1 LIALVDCNNFYASC
15 ERVFRP
21 ELKEKSLIVL
31 SNQDGAVISR
41 SNEAKAL
48 GIKMGTPYYQIKEIC
63 DKYDVHIFSSNYA
76 LYNSMS
82 KRVMSILAKFAVSQE
97 IYSIDESFLDL
108 TGIGNLTTYSEN
120 IRTIV
125 IKWTSIPIS
134 VGLGQ
139 TKVLAKFAN
148 YLAKKHKF
156 LDNICNLDELGHARV
171 NKAMQITDVAEVWG
185 VGRRV
190 AKKLRQMDIHTV
202 YDLKTAN
209 PSHIRK
215 IFNINMER
223 VVQELNGIKC
233 IDLEELKKANRH
245 IISSRNFDH
254 EVMSRDDLKSAF
266 IYHIENVCGKMRKQN
281 LFARQIIFCARTNR
295 FKDNYFSTAV
305 DIAIPS
311 ALDSFRYISSYIDK
325 ALDTIYKP
333 GIKYKKCGVIVN
345 GLITGEYVTKDLFDN
360 TNITHDKVL
369 PAVEKVRMRFGKSA
383 IKLASFNLSDAWK
396 MEQRFLSKRYTTD
409 LNELLEVA

>member
-1 LIALVDCNNFYASC
+1 MFALVDCNNFYASC

-21 ELKEKSLIVL
+21 ELKERPLIVL

-41 SNEAKAL
+41 SNEAKSL
-48 GIKMGTPYYQIKEIC
+48 GIKMGIPYYQIKEVC
-63 DKYDVHIFSSNYA
+63 KKYDVQIFSSNYV
-76 LYNSMS
+76 LYNSIS
-82 KRVMSILAKFAVSQE
+82 VRLMSILAKFAVSQE
-97 IYSIDESFLDL
+97 IYSIDETFLDL
-108 TGIGNLTTYSEN
+108 MGINNLTAYSEKM
-120 IRTIV
+120 RATV
-125 IKWTSIPIS
+125 MQCTSIPIS
-134 VGLGQ
+134 VGVGQ

-156 LDNICNLDELGHARV
+156 LNNICNLDELGDTRV
-171 NKAMQITDVAEVWG
+171 NKAMQITDVAEVWD
-185 VGRRV
+185 VGWRV
-190 AKKLRQMDIHTV
+190 ARKLKQMNINTV
-202 YDLKTAN
+202 YDLKTAS

-215 IFNINMER
+215 IFNINIER
-223 VVQELNGIKC
+223 IVQELNGIKC

-295 FKDNYFSTAV
+295 FKDDYFSTAI

-311 ALDSFRYISSYIDK
+311 ALNSFRYISAYIDR
-325 ALDTIYKP
+325 ALDAIYKS
-333 GIKYKKCGVIVN
+333 GVKYKKCGVVVN

-360 TNITHDKVL
+360 INIKHDKVL
-369 PAVEKVRMRFGKSA
+369 PAVEKVRTRFGKSA
-383 IKLASFNLSDAWK
+383 IKLASSNLSDAWK

-409 LNELLEVA
+409 LAELLEVV

>member
-1 LIALVDCNNFYASC
+1 MIALVDCNNFYASC
-15 ERVFRP
+15 ETIFRP
-21 ELKEKSLIVL
+21 ELKEKPIIVL

-41 SNEAKAL
+41 SNASKVL
-48 GIKMGTPYYQIKEIC
+48 GVKMGVPYYQIKEIC
-63 DKYDVHIFSSNYA
+63 DKYGVQIFSSNYA

-82 KRVMSILAKFAVSQE
+82 KRVMSILGNFAVSQE

-108 TGIGNLTTYSEN
+108 NGIDNLTAYSEKM
-120 IRTIV
+120 RTTV
-125 IKWTSIPIS
+125 MQWTSIPIS
-134 VGLGQ
+134 VGLGS

-156 LDNICNLDELGHARV
+156 LDNVCNLEELGETRV

-185 VGRRV
+185 VGWRV
-190 AKKLRQMDIHTV
+190 SRKLKQMNINTV
-202 YDLKTAN
+202 YDLKIAN

-254 EVMSRDDLKSAF
+254 EVTSRDDLKSAF

-295 FKDNYFSTAV
+295 FKDNYFSTSIE
-305 DIAIPS
+305 IAIPS
-311 ALDSFRYISSYIDK
+311 ALDSFRYISSYIDR
-325 ALDTIYKP
+325 ALDAIYKP
-333 GIKYKKCGVIVN
+333 DIKYKKCGVIVN

-360 TNITHDKVL
+360 TNIKHDKVL

-383 IKLASFNLSDAWK
+383 IKLASANLSDAWK

-409 LNELLEVA
+409 LNELLEVV

>member
-1 LIALVDCNNFYASC
+1 MIALVDCNNFYASC

-281 LFARQIIFCARTNR
+281 LFARQIVLIDLRTTT
-295 FKDNYFSTAV
+295 FQLQLILQFLQLW
-305 DIAIPS
+305 IALGIS
-311 ALDSFRYISSYIDK
+311 ALI
-325 ALDTIYKP
+325 
-333 GIKYKKCGVIVN
+333 
-345 GLITGEYVTKDLFDN
+345 
-360 TNITHDKVL
+360 
-369 PAVEKVRMRFGKSA
+369 
-383 IKLASFNLSDAWK
+383 
-396 MEQRFLSKRYTTD
+396 
-409 LNELLEVA
+409 